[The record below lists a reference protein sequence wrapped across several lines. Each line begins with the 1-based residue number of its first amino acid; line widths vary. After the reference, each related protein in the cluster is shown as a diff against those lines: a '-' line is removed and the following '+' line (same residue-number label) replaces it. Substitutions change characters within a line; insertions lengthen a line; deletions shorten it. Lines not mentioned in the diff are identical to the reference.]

1 MPKAMVERD
10 RLRETFGAG
19 VQQRGARSPQSI

>member
-1 MPKAMVERD
+1 MPQAMVERD
-10 RLRETFGAG
+10 LRHETFVAG